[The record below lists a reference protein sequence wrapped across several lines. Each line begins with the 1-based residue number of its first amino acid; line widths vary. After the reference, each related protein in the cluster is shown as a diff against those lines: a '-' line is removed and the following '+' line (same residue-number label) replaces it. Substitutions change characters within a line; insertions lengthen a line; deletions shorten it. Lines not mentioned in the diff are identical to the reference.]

1 MWSLYHGG
9 VAMSRS
15 ILLNFVNL
23 FTDHNNFIN
32 EHIEVKGRLLPLADL
47 VNVYGEIGQVV
58 EELLAVGHGSVLL
71 HVAGIVPWRHGYVK
85 AYLIKPC

>member
-1 MWSLYHGG
+1 
-9 VAMSRS
+9 
-15 ILLNFVNL
+15 
-23 FTDHNNFIN
+23 
-32 EHIEVKGRLLPLADL
+32 
-47 VNVYGEIGQVV
+47 VV